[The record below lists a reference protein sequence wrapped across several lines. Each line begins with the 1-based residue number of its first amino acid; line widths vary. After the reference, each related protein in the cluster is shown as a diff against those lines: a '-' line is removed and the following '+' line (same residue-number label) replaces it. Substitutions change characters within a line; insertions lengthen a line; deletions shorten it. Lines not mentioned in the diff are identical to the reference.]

1 MIKFI
6 VNPVAGGGGAL
17 RKWNE
22 ISGLFSNYDVSF
34 TQYRRHAQEIA
45 SASLDDYELIVAV
58 GGDGTLYETLNGF
71 FLNGAV
77 ANPRPALGFLP
88 FGRANDF
95 AVMAKIP
102 SQPVESVHTLLNG
115 KDRMIDVG
123 MSEVEGKR
131 EAFLINL
138 AVGFES
144 EAAMRG
150 QRGKFITSGEI
161 RYFLLIFETLFG
173 YKNQPMKII
182 VDGKEFTG
190 KYFIADVF
198 NGHLTGGGMVLVPD
212 ARMDDG
218 ILDVFLA
225 EDISKLDALRLLPQT
240 YSGKRLV
247 HPKISIL
254 KAHDI
259 RIETE
264 TPMYVVNDGETAGLT
279 PVNVHVLPRVLK
291 MRIP

>member
-1 MIKFI
+1 LIKII
-6 VNPVAGGGGAL
+6 VNPVAGGGSAL

-22 ISGLFSNYDVSF
+22 VSHLFSDYDVSF

-45 SASLDDYELIVAV
+45 LSSLNDYELIVAV

-71 FLNGAV
+71 FMNGAI

-102 SQPVESVHTLLNG
+102 FDPVESVHSLLNG

-144 EAAMRG
+144 EAAMRS
-150 QRGKFITSGEI
+150 QRGKFITSGEL
-161 RYFLLIFETLFG
+161 RYFLLIFETLLG
-173 YKNQPMKII
+173 YRNQPMKIV
-182 VDGKEFTG
+182 VDGKEFSG

-212 ARMDDG
+212 AKMDDG

-225 EDISKLDALRLLPQT
+225 EDISKLDAVKLLPQT

-254 KAHDI
+254 QAREI
-259 RIETE
+259 LIETE

-279 PVNVHVLPRVLK
+279 PVKVHVLPRVLK
-291 MRIP
+291 MRML